1 VVVVVVVVVVMILA
15 AAAAA
20 GGPEAGPEE
29 DGNKGCGRRV
39 LKAEKNQL
47 RRSKKVHPKSCL
59 LVKRL

>member
-1 VVVVVVVVVVMILA
+1 MVVVVVVVMILA
-15 AAAAA
+15 AAAA
-20 GGPEAGPEE
+20 GPEAGPEE